1 MVLKTA
7 FFVCFQKSLRTH
19 GKTPTLQEAAIFLS
33 ISQSLAQNAPLKT
46 FKWKSFI
53 FLNQEPHPGTY
64 QRLLLEGFHTSSY
77 PSKWRLAANAGSS
90 KERPPAWNVAS
101 YVGHLQSRRWPH
113 APRLPVAATLT
124 TITWDSNRPLQGRSF
139 GKSSLTQKEGDFL
152 LMGIKD
158 RSQEGS
164 ILGGLA
170 NPGALGTSNREG
182 KMSKNPKH
190 PGSKPPIHGVILLQ
204 IGCWPFFSQGKMAGK
219 KHQSSRIDKQKC
231 WLSDWGE
238 LDDWMVSVT
247 GCSCL
252 SDYMY
257 PKDYTINVWYI
268 YLHLPNNLKPFM

>member
-1 MVLKTA
+1 M
-7 FFVCFQKSLRTH
+7 
-19 GKTPTLQEAAIFLS
+19 
-33 ISQSLAQNAPLKT
+33 
-46 FKWKSFI
+46 
-53 FLNQEPHPGTY
+53 
-64 QRLLLEGFHTSSY
+64 
-77 PSKWRLAANAGSS
+77 GS
-90 KERPPAWNVAS
+90 P
-101 YVGHLQSRRWPH
+101 
-113 APRLPVAATLT
+113 
-124 TITWDSNRPLQGRSF
+124 NRPLQGRSF

-152 LMGIKD
+152 LMGLKD

-170 NPGALGTSNREG
+170 NPGALGTSNRGG